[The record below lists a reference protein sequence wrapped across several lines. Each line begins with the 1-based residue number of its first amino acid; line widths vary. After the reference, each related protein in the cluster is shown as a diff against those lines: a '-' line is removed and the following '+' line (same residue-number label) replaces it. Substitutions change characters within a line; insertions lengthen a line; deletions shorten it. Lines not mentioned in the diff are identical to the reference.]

1 MNNSEKLLKL
11 FSSFFENGILSSQDV
26 KKELLNKL
34 NFKKDKIVNKLDLV
48 SRKEFEVLKQ
58 IVLKQE
64 KELKNFKKKRT
75 K

>member
-11 FSSFFENGILSSQDV
+11 LSSFVENGILSSQDV
-26 KKELLNKL
+26 KKELLTNL